1 MDEILG
7 PLCKLGR
14 TEDRNRKTGGG
25 KEEQQEEEGRD
36 VTESGSIPLEEK
48 FKV

>member
-25 KEEQQEEEGRD
+25 KEEASPEILQDASEVRKH
-36 VTESGSIPLEEK
+36 SS
-48 FKV
+48 

>member
-14 TEDRNRKTGGG
+14 TEDRNRKTG
-25 KEEQQEEEGRD
+25 EGR
-36 VTESGSIPLEEK
+36 EK
-48 FKV
+48 GERERERER